1 VTGNEAGFR
10 VRACVNCAERAA
22 ERGSKLCWGCQN
34 SGQDPPP
41 CRICGSAD
49 YYCGGYCY
57 PCHPRTLTARSCL
70 GCLSWGRFAGYMC
83 IGCAALRR
91 KHGTGTCPGC
101 SRDVPLDRGFCRL
114 CRNQAIL
121 NVRSQ
126 SPWAK
131 PDDDDRRAAARK
143 GLQLFFAGM
152 QRSLQSGQRRPH
164 EQGTPCGSE
173 KQFPRLR
180 LVPAST
186 VQLRLF
192 DGARDVR
199 GARLAGRD
207 SVDPELSEYA
217 RGYIEDLAT
226 ARGWSA
232 ATLEDVRAGALLM
245 IAVHGRDERVRASTV
260 VQLGE
265 RLLPVG
271 PIREVLALL
280 GLLDDD
286 RADTLEAW
294 ISSQLDGLPGQIRDE
309 VTAWL
314 GELREGGPRSRPRA
328 DGTVHTYLGAVLPF
342 LAECATRYS
351 TLRQV
356 TTSDLQEWVAK
367 ETAARHLRASA
378 ARSLFR
384 VLKTRRLVF
393 TDPAR
398 RLPSA
403 RRRLRVPVPLPPG
416 TDALIGNAV
425 LDSPRIRLVVA
436 LIGVHALTNSEITAI
451 RVDDVSPHEL
461 MLAVRGSARPLEA
474 FTASAIDGYL
484 GWRRARWP
492 RTANPHLIITR
503 TTAGSTSQVDP
514 STIRRWLKG
523 ITTPTALRQSC
534 LLWEAEVSGGDPLI
548 LASMFGIATQT
559 SLRYTD
565 AAVHHRRED
574 HDPRR

>member
-1 VTGNEAGFR
+1 MTWNEAGFR
-10 VRACVNCAERAA
+10 VRACVNCPERAA
-22 ERGSKLCWGCQN
+22 ERASRLCWRCQK

-57 PCHPRTLTARSCL
+57 PCHPRTLIARSCL

-83 IGCAALRR
+83 KGCAALRR
-91 KHGTGTCPGC
+91 NHGTGTCHGC
-101 SRDVPLDRGFCRL
+101 SRDAPLDRGFCRL

-131 PDDDDRRAAARK
+131 PDDDDRRAAARD
-143 GLQLFFAGM
+143 GLQMFFAGM
-152 QRSLQSGQRRPH
+152 QRSVQLGQRRPG
-164 EQGTPCGSE
+164 EQGKSPGSG
-173 KQFPRLR
+173 KQPPRLR
-180 LVPAST
+180 LVPARG

-192 DGARDVR
+192 DGTRDVR
-199 GARLAGRD
+199 AARLAGRD
-207 SVDPELSEYA
+207 SVDPELSEHA
-217 RGYIEDLAT
+217 SGYIEDLAA

-232 ATLEDVRAGALLM
+232 ATLEDVRSGALLM
-245 IAVHGRDERVRASTV
+245 IAVHGRDERIRASTV
-260 VQLGE
+260 AQLGE

-280 GLLDDD
+280 NLLDDD
-286 RADTLEAW
+286 RLDTLETW
-294 ISSQLDGLPGQIRDE
+294 IDSQLDGLPSQIRDE

-314 GELREGGPRSRPRA
+314 RELRTGGPRSRPRA
-328 DGTVHTYLGAVLPF
+328 GGTVHTYLGAIRPF
-342 LAECATRYS
+342 LGECTARYG

-356 TTSDLQEWVAK
+356 TTTDLQEWVARDP
-367 ETAARHLRASA
+367 AVRHLRASA

-384 VLKTRRLVF
+384 VLKAQRMVF

-398 RLPSA
+398 RLPPV
-403 RRRLRVPVPLPPG
+403 RRHLPVPVPLPPG
-416 TDALIGNAV
+416 TDALISDVALG
-425 LDSPRIRLVVA
+425 DPRARLVVA
-436 LIGVHALTNSEITAI
+436 LIGVHALTNKEIAAI
-451 RVDDVSPHEL
+451 RVDDVSLHDMQL
-461 MLAVRGSARPLEA
+461 TVRGGTRPLEA
-474 FTASAIDGYL
+474 FTAAAIDGYL
-484 GWRRARWP
+484 SWRFDQWP
-492 RTANPHLIITR
+492 RTANPHLLITR
-503 TTAGSTSQVDP
+503 TTSGGSSPVDP
-514 STIRRWLKG
+514 GTIRRWLKG

-534 LLWEAEVSGGDPLI
+534 LIWEAEASGGDPLL

-565 AAVHHRRED
+565 AVAHHGRED